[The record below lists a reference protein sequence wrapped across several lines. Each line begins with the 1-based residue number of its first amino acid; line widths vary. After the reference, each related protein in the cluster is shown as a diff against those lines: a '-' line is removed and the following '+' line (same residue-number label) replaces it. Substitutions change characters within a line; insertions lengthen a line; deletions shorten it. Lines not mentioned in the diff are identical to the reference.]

1 MINVPIT
8 SLTLTPPGKTAPN
21 STPPSEKTE
30 RAKRIGE
37 LARDQILDLETALP
51 YSDKSHLEDEDIQTS
66 TLEWINRFKIIPE
79 GELLKKISASRFG
92 IFIGKCHPQGLIE
105 KVIAVA
111 KYATWLFIYDDMIEK
126 KTEEEI
132 EALHARTLQVLKG
145 DTVTEK
151 DHRLMKGL
159 HEIAASINQI
169 APSKIWK
176 ERFYNENASYCR
188 YSKKEAENRLHKR
201 VPTLAEYLIERP
213 EFSGTKIMFALIE
226 LIENITIPEET
237 FHSPLIQKILLLAAN
252 AVNWENDFLSAQKE
266 YLNDD
271 VHNLIFVLQKE
282 YDCSIEEAF
291 ARGRALFDENQKQLL
306 ECVNEASTLGED
318 VQRYV
323 SGIMDWLSGHHY
335 WAKASPRYSF
345 FFTSPRLM
353 RRGDVNG

>member
-1 MINVPIT
+1 MVGSSIT
-8 SLTLTPPGKTAPN
+8 SLPLRDPPQIPN
-21 STPPSEKTE
+21 PEAPPSDKAA

-37 LARDQILDLETALP
+37 LTRDQILDLEPALP
-51 YSDKSHLEDEDIQTS
+51 YIDKSHLEDEDIQIS
-66 TLEWINRFKIIPE
+66 TMDWIKRFRIIPE

-92 IFIGKCHPQGLIE
+92 IFIGKCHPQGVIE

-111 KYATWLFIYDDMIEK
+111 QYATWLFIYDDMIEK

-132 EALHARTLQVLKG
+132 ETFHARTLQVLKG
-145 DTVTEK
+145 DKVTEK

-159 HEIAASINQI
+159 HEIAECIDRI

-188 YSKKEAENRLHKR
+188 YSKKEAENRRQKR

-226 LIENITIPEET
+226 LVENITIPEET
-237 FHSPLIQKILLLAAN
+237 FNSPLMQKILLLAAN

-282 YDCSIEEAF
+282 YNCSIEEAF
-291 ARGRALFDENQKQLL
+291 ARGRTLFDENQKQLL
-306 ECVNEASTLGED
+306 ECIKEASALGED

-323 SGIMDWLSGHHY
+323 AGIMDWLSGHHY
-335 WAKASPRYSF
+335 WAKASPRYSYY
-345 FFTSPRLM
+345 FTSPRLM